1 MFGARRA
8 RARGAYPPPGTVG
21 CGGEVRAAE
30 GVVSCAPC
38 THVSARV
45 ERARRALAVRVCAR
59 ACTGLSL

>member
-1 MFGARRA
+1 MHAAHVHEERTRRT
-8 RARGAYPPPGTVG
+8 GTVG